1 MSMRQ
6 IKVALYAT
14 LAALVAFV
22 VLVPIPAIRA
32 QSGSV
37 AAAITKLEND
47 GVKADLAGDKSFT
60 EKYVADD
67 WTGCDS
73 SGKWYTKPEVL
84 KMLADP
90 KNNKYNSEKLSDL
103 KVRVYA
109 NGNTALA
116 TYTDSYDAIV
126 AGEHR
131 TRTIL
136 TTDVWVKIGGDWKE
150 VSSHSTTTK

>member
-1 MSMRQ
+1 MDEPEIAQAGIGRKFQKPTIFERLS
-6 IKVALYAT
+6 VFENLE
-14 LAALVAFV
+14 LA
-22 VLVPIPAIRA
+22 
-32 QSGSV
+32 
-37 AAAITKLEND
+37 
-47 GVKADLAGDKSFT
+47 LAGDKSFT

-67 WTGCDS
+67 WVGCDS
-73 SGKWYTKPEVL
+73 NGKWFTKPEVL

-109 NGNTALA
+109 NGNTAVA
-116 TYTDSYDAIV
+116 DYADSYDGIV

-136 TTDVWVKIGGDWKE
+136 ATDVWVKIGSDWK
-150 VSSHSTTTK
+150 

>member
-1 MSMRQ
+1 MKR
-6 IKVALYAT
+6 IKVALYAA
-14 LAALVAFV
+14 LAALAAFV
-22 VLVPIPAIRA
+22 ALAPITVIRA
-32 QSGSV
+32 QSGDV

-47 GVKADLAGDKSFT
+47 SVKADLAGDKSFT
-60 EKYVADD
+60 EKYLADD
-67 WTGCDS
+67 WMGCDS
-73 SGKWYTKPEVL
+73 SGKWFTRAEVL

-109 NGNTALA
+109 NGNAALA
-116 TYTDSYDAIV
+116 TYADSYDALV

-136 TTDVWVKIGGDWKE
+136 TTDVWVKIGSDWKE
-150 VSSHSTTTK
+150 VNSHSTTKK

>member
-1 MSMRQ
+1 MKRT
-6 IKVALYAT
+6 KVTLYA
-14 LAALVAFV
+14 LAALPALAAFGALAPV
-22 VLVPIPAIRA
+22 SMIHA
-32 QSGSV
+32 QSGDV

-67 WTGCDS
+67 WVGCDS
-73 SGKWYTKPEVL
+73 SGKWFTKPEVL
-84 KMLADP
+84 KMIADP

-103 KVRVYA
+103 KVRAYA
-109 NGNTALA
+109 NGNTGVA

-136 TTDVWVKIGGDWKE
+136 ATDVWVKVGGDWKQ
-150 VSSHSTTTK
+150 VSSHSTAKK